1 MSFDFFVTRF
11 RMLDKQS
18 KIIWLMKKWILFAQ
32 SMLIIYYILVFV
44 VNFYY
49 VVLYATDLPY
59 MSFDFRLLINGLVTL
74 HLS

>member
-1 MSFDFFVTRF
+1 
-11 RMLDKQS
+11 MLDKQS

-49 VVLYATDLPY
+49 VDAYISCLYYTTGVVNKAGFAHSSEAPE
-59 MSFDFRLLINGLVTL
+59 VTPGF
-74 HLS
+74 

>member
-1 MSFDFFVTRF
+1 MYLHLKLTNYKNFFVTRF

-49 VVLYATDLPY
+49 VDAYISCL
-59 MSFDFRLLINGLVTL
+59 
-74 HLS
+74 